1 MKSKYIAAACSAV
14 MAVTSL
20 CYAIPVGAVAPVAP
34 TSNTSASSSSQ
45 NTTEAEMK
53 TALTLAKSRI
63 KIPDDYT
70 KFSYSSSK
78 SRGVNCFYF
87 TWTKP
92 TGDSIP
98 YSVTVK
104 GDMITNYSAPSED
117 YSSTPSFGKFTPAEY
132 ASKAVNWI
140 NSVMPEA
147 KGFIVRDGSCDIYP
161 KRQTVSLRFKRVCNG
176 IDVKNNYINITL
188 DKKTGE
194 VTGMYCSWWQ
204 NASFKSSSKALSQ
217 SDIKKIYKKDT
228 ELGLAYR
235 LSYDIETEKYT
246 ATAVY
251 SPKTFMDYDAFN
263 GKLSTMDADRSEAM
277 NTEGY
282 SDDVMEE
289 VCEEEEISM
298 NSVAATGVAPESP
311 KVELTEEELSALDEF
326 KGLLTAGEFKKLMIK
341 DPYIKVTD
349 KYLTDRYRV
358 YKNDSAESGYMIEAT
373 FIINT
378 KTENCTYNISADA
391 KSGKVY
397 SFYRYSSTDSN
408 KLISPA
414 KDSKTAEAAA
424 KYYCSGIFSK
434 YKADPENT
442 APAEKTKYYT
452 ESNRNYRFNRYENN
466 IIVEGNSINIGVN
479 SDGIVTRMSCNH
491 TEDVDFGSGK
501 ILSKAKAFDSLFSQL
516 DMELYYDGFLDLKS
530 APHTYLIY
538 TMPSWEMNAETGK
551 LLERYAVP
559 YRNNNDDTPE
569 ECPYTDI
576 SASPYKNEII
586 TLYNNGVRVFT
597 DKKLSPTEKITT
609 EELRALLG
617 SVNGGR
623 YDIMPLDYTNGSS
636 QNGNAAKPQYVTRL
650 SLAEQFVNSNGYEAA
665 ARLKGIYKS
674 PFKDISDNDANVGVI
689 SIAYAIGA
697 ADADAK
703 GNFNG
708 GSYVTREYAMHCIY
722 NYIMTLNK

>member
-1 MKSKYIAAACSAV
+1 MKA
-14 MAVTSL
+14 
-20 CYAIPVGAVAPVAP
+20 
-34 TSNTSASSSSQ
+34 
-45 NTTEAEMK
+45 
-53 TALTLAKSRI
+53 ALTLAKSRI
-63 KIPDDYT
+63 KIPDEYS

-78 SRGVNCFYF
+78 SRGQTCFYF

-92 TGDSIP
+92 AGDRKS

-117 YSSTPSFGKFTPAEY
+117 YSSTPSFGKFTPDEY
-132 ASKAVNWI
+132 ASKAANWI
-140 NSVMPEA
+140 NTVMPEA
-147 KGFIVRDGSCDIYP
+147 KGFIKKDGSCSISP
-161 KRQTVSLRFKRVCNG
+161 KRQSVSVRFKRVNNG
-176 IDVKNNYINITL
+176 IDVRNNYINITL

-194 VTGMYCSWWQ
+194 VTGMNSSWWQ

-217 SDIKKIYKKDT
+217 NDIKKIYEKDT

-235 LSYDIETEKYT
+235 LSYDSDTEKYI

-251 SPKTFMDYDAFN
+251 SPKTFIDYDAFY
-263 GKLSTMDADRSEAM
+263 GELSTMEGDRREAM

-282 SDDVMEE
+282 SDDVMEDF
-289 VCEEEEISM
+289 CEEE
-298 NSVAATGVAPESP
+298 VALDTAAAATGVAPEAP

-349 KYLTDRYRV
+349 KFLTDRYRV
-358 YKNDSAESGYMIEAT
+358 FKNDSAESGYMIEAT
-373 FIINT
+373 FILNT

-397 SFYRYSSTDSN
+397 SFYRYSSTDSD
-408 KLISPA
+408 KIISPA

-424 KYYCSGIFSK
+424 KYYCGGIFSK
-434 YKADPENT
+434 YKPDPENT

-452 ESNRNYRFNRYENN
+452 ESNRTYRFNRYENS

-479 SDGIVTRMSCNH
+479 SDGIVTRMNCNH
-491 TEDVDFGSGK
+491 TEGVDFGSGK
-501 ILSKAKAFDSLFSQL
+501 VLTKAKAFESLFGQL

-530 APHTYLIY
+530 APHTYLLY
-538 TMPSWEMNAETGK
+538 TMPSWEMDAETGK

-559 YRNNNDDTPE
+559 YSNNSDEAPE
-569 ECPYTDI
+569 TCPYTDI

-597 DKKLSPTEKITT
+597 DKKLEPTARITT
-609 EELRALLG
+609 DELQALLG

-623 YDIMPLDYTNGSS
+623 YDIMPVYNTNGSS
-636 QNGNAAKPQYVTRL
+636 QNGNAPKVVYVTRL
-650 SLAEQFVNSNGYEAA
+650 SLAEQFVNSNGYGEAA
-665 ARLKGIYKS
+665 KLKGIYKS
-674 PFKDISDNDANVGVI
+674 PFKDISDKDVNVGVV

-722 NYIMTLNK
+722 NYIMMLNK